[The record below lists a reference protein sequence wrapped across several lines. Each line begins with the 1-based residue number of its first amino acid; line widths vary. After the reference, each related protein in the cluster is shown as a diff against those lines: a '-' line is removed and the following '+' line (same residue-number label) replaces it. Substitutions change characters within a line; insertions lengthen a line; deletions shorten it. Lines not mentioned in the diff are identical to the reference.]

1 MSMHITFLRGG
12 AVIIRYFK
20 PRSGIWFGKGL
31 MAVITLLLFAFMPNL
46 IAPAPAFAEKVAL
59 EIFGEGVTTPLK
71 LTQAE
76 LEAME
81 QYEHVYSTIN
91 TWPTKRWYIA
101 RGVKLR
107 DLLSLAGFKEKE
119 ATLIKFIAADDY
131 EMTLTVKEL
140 LVDKRYY
147 FPGLKENHP
156 TDGSIPG
163 SSEGAVEVEPIISL
177 VAAEDSEDPEE
188 MDDRNAPM
196 LVLGQRA
203 VTEQTWL
210 LFVKYIKKIEVLT
223 TPLEKWDAPKVNIP
237 DGTALPPGTQLKL
250 ENKNTDADK
259 IYYTTDGSEPTLNSP
274 MFNWSA
280 RRWWEQ
286 RGDVDSINI
295 PIEIVKEMISNNVE
309 GRDVV
314 VLKMKT
320 IGPGKE
326 DSEVATYTFYI
337 DPEAD
342 DPTKIPGGPP
352 SGVFLD
358 QTALD
363 LPVGHT
369 FQLQATVEPFNA
381 TNKDVIWR
389 SSDTSVATVDTRGLV
404 TVVGPGTAVITVE
417 TVDGSY
423 TATCVINGPD
433 GESEEPGMAAV
444 EENNLPE
451 EERPEEPP
459 VMLPEVDDRHLAE
472 EDVEILVS
480 TAAKEPENPAQK
492 LQQEEIT
499 DPEYPDLTAE
509 DKLPLPEDN
518 WQYLAKKEELAV
530 AFTTGD
536 ESLGQPESSP
546 PEVQVFEMSLDYTIP
561 LPLPEQQK
569 DLDLFTAAFLLVCIL
584 SGARK
589 KYREYVKEL

>member
-1 MSMHITFLRGG
+1 MIKSFL
-12 AVIIRYFK
+12 K
-20 PRSGIWFGKGL
+20 PRPGKSL
-31 MAVITLLLFAFMPNL
+31 VEFLISATALLLLTFVFNL
-46 IAPAPAFAEKVAL
+46 IASAPAFAENVAL
-59 EIFGEGVTTPLK
+59 EIFGEGVTTPLE

-107 DLLSLAGFKEKE
+107 DLLSLAGFKETE

-156 TDGSIPG
+156 TEGSIPG
-163 SSEGAVEVEPIISL
+163 SPEGAVEVEPIISL

-210 LFVKYIKKIEVLT
+210 LFVKYVKKIEVLN
-223 TPLEKWDAPKVNIP
+223 TPLEKWDAPKVNVP
-237 DGTALPPGTQLKL
+237 DGMALPPGTQLKL
-250 ENKNTDADK
+250 ENKDTDADK
-259 IYYTTDGSEPTLNSP
+259 IYYTTDGSEPTLDSP

-295 PIEIVKEMISNNVE
+295 PLEIVKEMISDNVG

-342 DPTKIPGGPP
+342 DPTEIPGGPP

-358 QTALD
+358 RNALE

-369 FQLQATVEPFNA
+369 YRLQATVEPFNA

-404 TVVGPGTAVITVE
+404 TVVGSGTAVITVE

-433 GESEEPGMAAV
+433 GEAEEPGMAAA
-444 EENNLPE
+444 EENNPPE
-451 EERPEEPP
+451 EEKPEEPP
-459 VMLPEVDDRHLAE
+459 ESLPEVDERHLAE
-472 EDVEILVS
+472 EDVGAFLS
-480 TAAKEPENPAQK
+480 TAVKEPENPAQK
-492 LQQEEIT
+492 PAQEDT
-499 DPEYPDLTAE
+499 TGPEYPEEEETVSLTSTPE
-509 DKLPLPEDN
+509 NELPLPEGN
-518 WQYLAKKEELAV
+518 WQYLAKKEELAA
-530 AFTTGD
+530 AFTRGD
-536 ESLGQPESSP
+536 ESLDQPESSP
-546 PEVQVFEMSLDYTIP
+546 PEVQVFEMSLDYIVP

-569 DLDLFTAAFLLVCIL
+569 DLDLFTAAVFLILIL

>member
-1 MSMHITFLRGG
+1 M
-12 AVIIRYFK
+12 IRRMNKSYIK
-20 PRSGIWFGKGL
+20 PRPEKWFVKFL
-31 MAVITLLLFAFMPNL
+31 IPAAALLLLFLSFNL
-46 IAPAPAFAEKVAL
+46 IAPASALAETAAL
-59 EIFGEGVTTPLK
+59 EIFGEGVTTSLK

-107 DLLSLAGFKEKE
+107 DLLSMAGFKEEE
-119 ATLIKFIAADDY
+119 ATSIKFVAADDY

-140 LVDKRYY
+140 LGDKRYY

-156 TDGSIPG
+156 TEGSIPG
-163 SSEGAVEVEPIISL
+163 SSEGAVEVEPILALLS
-177 VAAEDSEDPEE
+177 AEDSEDPEE

-196 LVLGQRA
+196 LMLGQRA

-210 LFVKYIKKIEVLT
+210 LYVKYVKKIEVDT
-223 TPLEKWDAPKVNIP
+223 TPLEKWDAPKVNVP
-237 DGTALPPGTQLKL
+237 DGTALPPGTELKM

-286 RGDVDSINI
+286 REDVDSINI
-295 PIEIVKEMISNNVE
+295 PIEIVEEMISDSID

-320 IGPGKE
+320 IGPGRE

-358 QTALD
+358 QNALD

-369 FQLQATVEPFNA
+369 FQLEATVEPFNA
-381 TNKDVIWR
+381 INKNVIWR

-404 TVVGPGTAVITVE
+404 TVVGSGTAVITVE
-417 TVDGSY
+417 TVDGSFK
-423 TATCVINGPD
+423 ATCVINGPD
-433 GESEEPGMAAV
+433 GEAGESDIAAA
-444 EENNLPE
+444 EKDILPE
-451 EERPEEPP
+451 EEKPEDPP
-459 VMLPEVDDRHLAE
+459 EQLPKVDEQSLAE
-472 EDVEILVS
+472 EGAKTPAS
-480 TAAKEPENPAQK
+480 TVAEKPETPTQASEPED
-492 LQQEEIT
+492 T
-499 DPEYPDLTAE
+499 DPQYPEEDPVSPASAAE
-509 DKLPLPEDN
+509 NEPPLPEGN
-518 WQYLAKKEELAV
+518 WDHLAKKDDLSVAV
-530 AFTTGD
+530 DTSD
-536 ESLGQPESSP
+536 ESTARPESSH
-546 PEVQVFEMSLDYTIP
+546 PEVQVFELSLGHTVP
-561 LPLPEQQK
+561 LPMPEQQK
-569 DLDLFTAAFLLVCIL
+569 DLDLFTAAIFLFFVL
-584 SGARK
+584 SGAGK
-589 KYREYVKEL
+589 KYIEYAKE